1 MKHYTSNTLLIKENL
16 FSTIFLIYVLYM
28 IYFSF
33 IYGGDYGFLS
43 GIACFF
49 GFFISYLAG
58 GSIGTGTTKNT
69 FRIEFYLIGIVMGVV
84 GYFLLNFSKAKLGLF
99 DNLDTQFQTIVWAI
113 VNVVIGI
120 LATRESVKRNHS

>member
-33 IYGGDYGFLS
+33 IYSGDYGFLS

-49 GFFISYLAG
+49 GFFIAYLAG

-69 FRIEFYLIGIVMGVV
+69 FRIEFYLMGTIMGAV
-84 GYFLLNFSKAKLGLF
+84 GYFLLNFSQAKLGLF
-99 DNLDTQFQTIVWAI
+99 DNLDTQLQTAVWTI
-113 VNVVIGI
+113 VNVAIGI

>member
-1 MKHYTSNTLLIKENL
+1 MKQTSNKVLISGNP
-16 FSTIFLIYVLYM
+16 FSTIFLVYVLYM

-33 IYGGDYGFLS
+33 IHGSDYGFIS

-69 FRIEFYLIGIVMGVV
+69 FRIEFYLIGIVMSVV

-113 VNVVIGI
+113 VNAVIGI
-120 LATRESVKRNHS
+120 LATRESVKRNQS

>member
-1 MKHYTSNTLLIKENL
+1 MKQTSNKVLILGNP
-16 FSTIFLIYVLYM
+16 FSIIFLVYVLYM

-33 IYGGDYGFLS
+33 IHGSDYGFIS

-69 FRIEFYLIGIVMGVV
+69 FRIEFYLIGIVMSVV

-113 VNVVIGI
+113 VNAVIGI
-120 LATRESVKRNHS
+120 LATRESVKRNQS

>member
-1 MKHYTSNTLLIKENL
+1 MKYTSNTLLIKENP
-16 FSTIFLIYVLYM
+16 FSTIFLAYALYM

-33 IYGGDYGFLS
+33 IHGSDYGFLS

-69 FRIEFYLIGIVMGVV
+69 FRIEFYLIGIVMSVV

-113 VNVVIGI
+113 VNAVIGI
-120 LATRESVKRNHS
+120 LATRESVKRNQS